1 MTNKTNPN
9 EETNKISNFPNEFEI
24 DKEFTRLEALGNG
37 AYSTVYKVI
46 NNKTGEQRA
55 EKTIKSQF
63 SSFQKGID
71 PMVLREIVI
80 LNDLNHKNIVKLH
93 DAFSKRGDYAL
104 IFECMKSN
112 IYSLIDLIHINNNEA
127 SFKLIYHLKNR
138 VTKVNISHI
147 KPIYNYLIQFI
158 FKEILEG
165 VKYIHL
171 KNVIHRDIKPANI
184 LLDYGC
190 FSLEDSLCSMIVNRF
205 YNENQ
210 CKNHFVTPIKRTSFT
225 YQSTDENSI
234 YNELRQDSNYVC
246 QSNTNTN
253 TNTNS
258 KSIGN
263 AFIFNHSS
271 KISNDVVKIKIS
283 DFGLAR
289 LLNNSSENMKYT
301 SGLVTLYYRSPEI
314 LLNSN
319 EYDESVDIWS
329 IGCIFAEILMGFPL
343 FPGENELDQLQKI
356 FKILGTPSFL
366 TGNNSLFNR
375 KYFLNTFSP
384 KCIKEIINQV
394 NPLVDESALEIVDS
408 CLRLNHNERLNSRKL
423 LKLRFFKKEF
433 QFLNEEM

>member
-9 EETNKISNFPNEFEI
+9 EETNKINSFPTEFEN

-63 SSFQKGID
+63 SSCQKGID
-71 PMVLREIVI
+71 PTVLREIVI

-112 IYSLIDLIHINNNEA
+112 IYNLIDLIHINNNEI
-127 SFKLIYHLKNR
+127 SFKLIHHLKNR
-138 VTKVNISHI
+138 VRTVSISHI
-147 KPIYNYLIQFI
+147 KVIYNYLIQFI

-190 FSLEDSLCSMIVNRF
+190 LSLEDSLCSMIVSRF

-210 CKNHFVTPIKRTSFT
+210 CKNHFVTPNKRTSFNY

-246 QSNTNTN
+246 QSNS
-253 TNTNS
+253 NS
-258 KSIGN
+258 NLNSVGN
-263 AFIFNHSS
+263 SLTFNQSS
-271 KISNDVVKIKIS
+271 KIITDVIKIKIS

-329 IGCIFAEILMGFPL
+329 IGCIFSEILMGFPL
-343 FPGENELDQLQKI
+343 FQGENELDQLQKI
-356 FKILGTPSFL
+356 FKILGTPCSSQSQ
-366 TGNNSLFNR
+366 TMNNSLFNK

-394 NPLVDESALEIVDS
+394 NPLVDESVLEIIDS
-408 CLRLNHNERLNSRKL
+408 CLKLNQKERLNSRKL

-433 QFLNEEM
+433 QFLNEDF